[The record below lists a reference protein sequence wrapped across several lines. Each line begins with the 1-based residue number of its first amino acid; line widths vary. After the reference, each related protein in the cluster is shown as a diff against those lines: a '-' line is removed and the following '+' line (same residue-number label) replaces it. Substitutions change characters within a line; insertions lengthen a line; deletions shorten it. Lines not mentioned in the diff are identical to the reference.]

1 MYNISNQLQTAINK
15 AYQLAKVKKHEYLT
29 PEHLL
34 FSFLNDDNITTML
47 TSCGSNISPIKADVT
62 NFLNELPNVESLPDN
77 SEPQLTEGTK
87 LALQIAF
94 EQTQSSN
101 QKEMESTHVLIAL
114 FDIEESHAVYFLQKQ
129 GIDRLKLVR
138 YVTDQKHGSYNSKL
152 NTAEKKEKKS
162 NSLLNKFCLNLTE
175 KAKKNELDPLIGRED
190 ELERISHILARRRK
204 NNPLLIGETGV
215 GKTSIIE
222 GLSLYIQSKECPEH
236 LKNITIYTLQLNKLI
251 AGTKFRG
258 EFEDRLEAIIE
269 SLSKHDNIILFI
281 DDIHMMLSSGSH
293 SGNSTDA
300 AGILKPLFSSEK
312 CRCIGAS
319 SNKEYRSTI
328 QKETAI
334 SRQFETVNIPEPS
347 IEESIEI
354 LNGLKSH
361 YEEFHLIKYNKDAIK
376 ACVQLSHQYLKDR
389 FLPDKAIDLL
399 DEAGATLKIT
409 NSDITIE
416 RSHIET
422 IVAKIARIPAISIK
436 KSESES
442 LQDLE
447 KNLKNK
453 IFGQDHAVEQITKSI
468 HLQRSGLNEKDKTI
482 GSFLFAGPT
491 GVGKTEL
498 SKQLAIELGV
508 EFLRFDMSE
517 YMEKHSVSRLI
528 GSPPGYIGY
537 DQGGQLTEA
546 VNKHPHAIVL
556 LDEIEKAHPDLI
568 NILLQIMDHATLT
581 DSSGR
586 DVNFSHV
593 MIIMT
598 TNTGARESSQTPI
611 GFKQETYIDKSM
623 KSIEK
628 EFSPEF
634 RNRLTNIIN
643 FNPLS
648 TETITNIAKKCL
660 DECKALLLEKK
671 VTLTYTKEVTS
682 YLAKKGYDKKFGA
695 RPIKRLVAQEIKQ
708 PLSNELLFGSL
719 NKGGS
724 AKVGIKDKT
733 LDIIAK
739 PKETK

>member
-1 MYNISNQLQTAINK
+1 MYNISSQLQTAINK

-34 FSFLNDDNITTML
+34 FSFLNDDSITNML
-47 TSCGSNISPIKADVT
+47 TACGSNISPIKADVT
-62 NFLNELPNVESLPDN
+62 NFLNELPNVDTLPEHA
-77 SEPQLTEGTK
+77 EPQLTEGTK

-138 YVTDQKHGSYNSKL
+138 YVTDQKHESFNPKSNKEE
-152 NTAEKKEKKS
+152 TKAKKA

-175 KAKKNELDPLIGRED
+175 KAKNNELDPVIGRED

-300 AGILKPLFSSEK
+300 AGILKPLFSSKK

-328 QKETAI
+328 QKENAI

-347 IEESIEI
+347 IKETIEI

-361 YEEFHLIKYNKDAIK
+361 YEEFHLIKYSKDAIK
-376 ACVQLSHQYLKDR
+376 ACVQLSDQYLKDR
-389 FLPDKAIDLL
+389 FLPDKAIDVL

-409 NSDITIE
+409 NSNITIE
-416 RSHIET
+416 RPHIET

-447 KNLKNK
+447 KNLKSK

-508 EFLRFDMSE
+508 EFLRLDMIE
-517 YMEKHSVSRLI
+517 NMEKNSVSRLK

-546 VNKHPHAIVL
+546 VNKNPHSIVL

-611 GFKQETYIDKSM
+611 GFKQEAYIDKSM

-634 RNRLTNIIN
+634 RNRLTNIVN

-660 DECKALLLEKK
+660 DECKTLLLEKK
-671 VTLTYTKEVTS
+671 VTLTYAKEVTS
-682 YLAKKGYDKKFGA
+682 YLATKGYDKKFGA
-695 RPIKRLVAQEIKQ
+695 RPIKRLVEQEIKQ
-708 PLSNELLFGSL
+708 PLSNELLFGAL

-724 AKVGIKDKT
+724 AKVGIKDKS
-733 LDIIAK
+733 LDIITK